1 MSSSDSRQTRY
12 ANTNANAR
20 RPGNWGSDPAREYR
34 PIGQR
39 YGSVLVLSGPKVSI
53 SRLGFDM
60 CVSVFG
66 AYVVFGPA
74 PLGNSMASLPQPAAL
89 LDF

>member
-1 MSSSDSRQTRY
+1 MSSSDSRQTRF

-39 YGSVLVLSGPKVSI
+39 YGSVLVLSGPKVSP
-53 SRLGFDM
+53 SR
-60 CVSVFG
+60 
-66 AYVVFGPA
+66 
-74 PLGNSMASLPQPAAL
+74 ASSTAHVPVAGRDWSDSQL
-89 LDF
+89 LTELRFR